1 MKGLGLEGIYSQTI
15 FYLFLCPFISFFQR
29 SFLLPHN
36 CGEGTPQL
44 WGGFTTIVGKVHH
57 SCGAITIKGLKTTF
71 LLKRTTFKEEKTGVI
86 FGGFCW
92 KWVAR
97 GDNFA
102 SEKAWGV
109 TIAQTVIGSRAR
121 GGRVTPV
128 GRTRLGRG
136 AVEPRA
142 RGDEVQGERNDFLRF
157 QEQLLRRKKQEL
169 FLGASVGNGLR
180 GGITLQ
186 KKIPRNNFNH
196 KLLCS
201 RFFAHE
207 SHESTR
213 ISLSCVFM
221 ATCSVAR
228 ITRIIWVS

>member
-1 MKGLGLEGIYSQTI
+1 MLIAPTKARG
-15 FYLFLCPFISFFQR
+15 
-29 SFLLPHN
+29 
-36 CGEGTPQL
+36 
-44 WGGFTTIVGKVHH
+44 
-57 SCGAITIKGLKTTF
+57 ITIAHTF
-71 LLKRTTFKEEKTGVI
+71 
-86 FGGFCW
+86 
-92 KWVAR
+92 
-97 GDNFA
+97 
-102 SEKAWGV
+102 
-109 TIAQTVIGSRAR
+109 IGSRAR

-142 RGDEVQGERNDFLRF
+142 RGDENQGGRNDFLRF

-207 SHESTR
+207 SYEFSCKRVQNRTCSGYAECSRKCQRNLHESR
-213 ISLSCVFM
+213 ALHLM

-228 ITRIIWVS
+228 IARMQ